1 MHQLPE
7 SIAAHN
13 KKLEDINSLVN
24 NILATVKN
32 GTMVFYHLR
41 SKDLNDMHDTALLL
55 KCAHFNQEMQY
66 LGNSYVNPL
75 SGVLKEAVTFLNIKV
90 DMEGKPE
97 MVLPEDLDNY
107 GAEFISQ
114 VRSAKAESSTPVIT
128 QQESQNLNNSFAE
141 EIHIG

>member
-1 MHQLPE
+1 M
-7 SIAAHN
+7 
-13 KKLEDINSLVN
+13 KNSAV
-24 NILATVKN
+24 
-32 GTMVFYHLR
+32 VFYHLR

-55 KCAHFNQEMQY
+55 KCAHFNREMQC
-66 LGNSYVNPL
+66 LRNSYVNPL

-90 DMEGKPE
+90 DIERKPE
-97 MVLPEDLDNY
+97 MALPEDLDNY
-107 GAEFISQ
+107 SVEFILP